1 MQGVRAGTP
10 GEQASSGEAR
20 TATSEDAR
28 SGTDHLMKEVV
39 EHVNMLAALRR
50 VRANKESPG
59 IDGMTVVRIPMIW
72 DTRSESSGTPSE
84 RSDAGAVV
92 QYSTTRCWTSR
103 SSSSG

>member
-1 MQGVRAGTP
+1 MNNQSLTALGLSRSPFSKEIPDADLWMP
-10 GEQASSGEAR
+10 SSR
-20 TATSEDAR
+20 Q
-28 SGTDHLMKEVV
+28 
-39 EHVNMLAALRR
+39 
-50 VRANKESPG
+50 
-59 IDGMTVVRIPMIW
+59 TVVDDLVEAVESRQSALLRIPMIW